1 MFDFIFIDT
10 PPVGLFPDALLVS
23 HHAEEALFV
32 CKHNDINRH
41 KIKFALTKLD
51 RSATQVL
58 GTVMNQMSASR
69 RHQYGYGYRDYGY
82 QYYGQKDYA
91 KYYHDDDEENTSLT
105 N

>member
-1 MFDFIFIDT
+1 MQAQ
-10 PPVGLFPDALLVS
+10 P
-23 HHAEEALFV
+23 
-32 CKHNDINRH
+32 DINRH

-82 QYYGQKDYA
+82 QYDGQKDYA
-91 KYYHDDDEENTSLT
+91 KYDHDEDEENTPLT